1 MKDLEQHSKSHNKS
15 GALWQSN
22 KARSG
27 TDETLQQSRLTAQ
40 GELSIKAVEGLSID
54 FKQVDGKTVSQAID
68 AMVKADP
75 ELAWLKA
82 MQQRG
87 DVDWRKVRELHDS
100 FKHSQSGLGV
110 AAQLIIAILMS
121 AVVGPMAMGA
131 MGGAATSAAATSLA
145 TTGAIST
152 INNKGNLGAVARD
165 VTSKDAIKGYAIS
178 GITAGL
184 TSGLYDGWT
193 GTETASHATTTT
205 TNTGAL
211 TNSATVATTDGL
223 STWSGIG
230 QFAANQALQNT
241 TSAALGKLLGQGDS
255 FSDALQRTLANT
267 FMAAGFNWVGDVS
280 HGQLDNGSLTKAGLH
295 AVMGGLA
302 AEAMGGDFKTGALA
316 AGVNELVVAK
326 LDAQYKKMGVED
338 RKNLLHM
345 SSQVLGVL
353 TASLQGGDAKAMQ
366 VGAAVA
372 GGATAYNYLQHQEPE
387 QLAKALVECRGA
399 SNPAECRA
407 EVQGHYWALSDSRH
421 GSKIYRCVEHGVQA
435 CSQQLIDALGGS
447 ASLDGLVQQTRF
459 TDEERNILLD
469 FQSRNYDD
477 DFTARVAEMQAVGA
491 IATSVII
498 PAGAAL
504 RRPPGT
510 TENGAKGI
518 GGTVDRGT
526 TGIEWGKGIQGQGMP
541 WENYLSSQLPAGSR
555 LPPNFK
561 TFDFFDNAS
570 GVAISAKT
578 LDTTTMAKIANP
590 SQVYSSLKGN
600 IDATVKF
607 TEYSLG
613 RTTLSSSQITARELQ
628 VAIPKGTTTAQWE
641 QINRAVQYGQSKGV
655 NVKITT
661 VD

>member
-1 MKDLEQHSKSHNKS
+1 MIIS
-15 GALWQSN
+15 
-22 KARSG
+22 
-27 TDETLQQSRLTAQ
+27 
-40 GELSIKAVEGLSID
+40 
-54 FKQVDGKTVSQAID
+54 
-68 AMVKADP
+68 P
-75 ELAWLKA
+75 
-82 MQQRG
+82 
-87 DVDWRKVRELHDS
+87 WRKVRELHDS

-316 AGVNELVVAK
+316 AGVNELVVAE

-345 SSQVLGVL
+345 SSQVLGVV

-498 PAGAAL
+498 PAGAVL

-510 TENGAKGI
+510 TENIPKATGTAGAANDTVKALPGPKQIEASWSASTYNKG
-518 GGTVDRGT
+518 GLM
-526 TGIEWGKGIQGQGMP
+526 TGIEHVFYRHGPDSGFSNVSKFSQG
-541 WENYLSSQLPAGSR
+541 
-555 LPPNFK
+555 
-561 TFDFFDNAS
+561 T
-570 GVAISAKT
+570 
-578 LDTTTMAKIANP
+578 
-590 SQVYSSLKGN
+590 SLKDVSNYVDSALRYGKVSPNGPGGYVIEYNAGKVIGTNSTGALTSTIKVN
-600 IDATVKF
+600 IRDGVI
-607 TEYSLG
+607 
-613 RTTLSSSQITARELQ
+613 QTAFPL
-628 VAIPKGTTTAQWE
+628 
-641 QINRAVQYGQSKGV
+641 
-655 NVKITT
+655 
-661 VD
+661 